1 MNLTGVSAGLNF
13 AAQRVALRWAKEHLP
28 KEEYNGIKKSY
39 NSMLK
44 WTIIFIV
51 CCIPVMI
58 AFLSP
63 VVNVP
68 FSKGQKRLILR
79 MEQLDM

>member
-44 WTIIFIV
+44 
-51 CCIPVMI
+51 
-58 AFLSP
+58 
-63 VVNVP
+63 
-68 FSKGQKRLILR
+68 
-79 MEQLDM
+79 